1 MYGKT
6 ETCGNQGR
14 RQRALDHSFFND
26 TLILSLRS
34 TCCNSCFILNKAKP
48 FLPRGAAA
56 RNWESA
62 NSSPPWPV
70 LHRCIHKQSKQRSI
84 YQLFRV
90 NCFWEMS
97 PFFNELFC
105 AVKITV
111 STECSSPKYSFQIKI
126 KHILMFLVIAKCFQ
140 WSKLFDLW
148 LWCRSTWSCWN
159 QKRVEACCKQ
169 VSLMK
174 NVSNLLLTAK

>member
-1 MYGKT
+1 MELCQVSCKHI
-6 ETCGNQGR
+6 NHMIS
-14 RQRALDHSFFND
+14 ALHHQ
-26 TLILSLRS
+26 
-34 TCCNSCFILNKAKP
+34 ILNKAKP

-174 NVSNLLLTAK
+174 NVSNLLLTAKLFFEARLCFYDWTRRWK